1 MAHRNPSYNNPFLAG
16 MPCGV
21 FFVLLIS
28 LFFSQQAWGVSVP
41 LSGTRSVTSGQD
53 CGVASYRFGTNTTY
67 EGQPLDLL
75 VDVLSEDNEHSPGG
89 GRPSCVGVGNQ
100 VLEVY
105 INDQDVADN
114 AAHVDMR
121 LTLVRAGTSTPV
133 EVDRLIVTGFDLDS
147 SSGTSTDDLYFNTGP
162 ATQSYVSENSQTS
175 VLSGSYFG
183 GNYNTRIQGRTSG
196 NCTDDSNS
204 VDPECRASVV
214 FVGTSTA
221 DIRIQND
228 NAYGNNSGL
237 GSYRGYF
244 ISFRVDDFED
254 LIESNTDYGDTPAAY
269 PSSRQSISS
278 RLGLGRGLVPDSDGA
293 QQQSADARGDD
304 TDGAGGAV
312 VNFDDEDGISV
323 AGNVL
328 DGRVFVPD
336 EDVDIDV
343 STYGSG
349 YLNAWFDWNRDGD
362 FSDPGERA
370 VSNVYIENNG
380 ETVSGAGSSN
390 FVTETAIPVSV
401 PSAISDGNSY
411 ARFKFTQSPDPGVG
425 NSPDD
430 GEVEDYAITLSS
442 LFCDL
447 PVSTSMQL
455 SGSATRDNGTG
466 EITLTQDLGNQA
478 GSAWS
483 NERISLLSA
492 FTVEF
497 SVYLGTKNAA
507 GADGIAFAFQND
519 PAGNSATGVFGGA
532 LGVGGLNPAVAVEFD
547 TYDNGSGYGDIAND
561 HTAIYNPENY
571 ANSSGG
577 GAASLYSSVEDLGNI
592 EDGNWHTVQLNW
604 DPASDQLQYFF
615 DGNLTSTVNVDFVNT
630 VFSGDPNVYFGF
642 TASTGGSSNLQKI
655 CVTSAPPQV
664 LVDYGDAPISFGEP
678 SHILGSNLQLGDEV
692 SPDALSYDD
701 EDAAADSFDDGVIF
715 PGALPN
721 LTPIEVSVSG
731 DDGYLQAWVDWNGD
745 GVFDDPQ
752 ERIATDLQDEDGDGI
767 ILVTAAPSGTVV
779 EGDTYARFRWS
790 SVQELDAT
798 EGAPGGEVEDYL
810 ITSRSVSLCEAGSSA
825 SGGGI
830 ASGGNGP
837 FRDAIYWLDWNCLG
851 KSVFQTSDVILK
863 SWVYGPVEI
872 RATVS
877 DITSPIEPYVTG
889 SWTGDVLD
897 DLYVG
902 VNPIGLGNFDNTNP
916 SFRIDWEVFL
926 QGDPISAEIII
937 ADAED
942 TDNGESIISETNG
955 GPWELFAVAP
965 GTNDLQMRF
974 ENGGERMLLSSLP
987 GNGVGSF
994 LAMTQGVMTT
1004 RHTINTG
1011 GGQALA
1017 FGVFIQKDHGDIAG
1031 GYPESGGHFA
1041 SRVAQGG
1048 GKPTADTDINN
1059 ISLAT
1064 LAAPEPYLGV
1074 IPPGPEEADQNSANA
1089 DADGAEEEGVVFS
1102 SLVPGS
1108 NATLD
1113 IIVTETSAGQG
1124 YLQGWVDWNR
1134 DSDLNDAGEQ
1144 VALNVRDNGPEDT
1157 NPAVGEIRLNVFVPP
1172 GAFVGDTYARFRFAN
1187 APDVPAGGLLVMG
1200 GEVEDYKVT
1209 VAPAATAGPLSGWVF
1224 EDNGVGATAHDGQ
1237 KGPDEP
1243 GLANVPV
1250 TLYHDVDNNGQCS
1263 ASDPVL
1269 AEATTDGDGAWQLV
1283 AALADVGK
1291 SACLVVATPNGL
1303 LSVSENSGSAGAG
1316 INTGAAND
1324 DVMSLTVPA
1333 TGTVWDGILFG
1344 DAGLPILEPDQ
1355 QGVVAPGGSR
1365 FYSHRFTA
1373 RSAGNV
1379 DFVLEAPTT
1388 SPAAPAWN
1396 DALYRDDN
1404 CNGELD
1410 GADASL
1416 PLVGVN
1422 VTAGDRLC
1430 LLAKVFAPA
1439 DAPVEALHSRPLSAT
1454 QTYTGTA
1461 FQATAQVTD
1470 TTRLAAGQLQ
1480 LEKQV
1485 RNIGPDG
1492 IANTGDDVDAT
1503 DTTANQAAPGDVLRY
1518 RLIFRNQGSNPLTE
1532 VIVTDSTPAYSALN
1546 AAATCPAALP
1556 AALSACALSA
1566 PDGSNGSGYQGGLQW
1581 QFTGELQPGGQ
1592 GAVSYDVRV
1601 SQD

>member
-1 MAHRNPSYNNPFLAG
+1 M
-16 MPCGV
+16 
-21 FFVLLIS
+21 
-28 LFFSQQAWGVSVP
+28 
-41 LSGTRSVTSGQD
+41 
-53 CGVASYRFGTNTTY
+53 ASYRFGTNTTY

-105 INDQDVADN
+105 INDQDFADN

-592 EDGNWHTVQLNW
+592 EDGNWHTVQLIW

-798 EGAPGGEVEDYL
+798 EGAPDGEVEDYL

-872 RATVS
+872 HATVS

-889 SWTGDVLD
+889 SWTGDLLD

-1124 YLQGWVDWNR
+1124 YLQGWIDWNR

-1157 NPAVGEIRLNVFVPP
+1157 NPAAGEIRLNVFVPP
-1172 GAFVGDTYARFRFAN
+1172 GAFVGDTYGRFRFAN

-1430 LLAKVFAPA
+1430 LLAKVYAPA

-1546 AAATCPAALP
+1546 AAAACPAALP
-1556 AALSACALSA
+1556 AALSACVLSA

>member
-1 MAHRNPSYNNPFLAG
+1 M
-16 MPCGV
+16 
-21 FFVLLIS
+21 
-28 LFFSQQAWGVSVP
+28 
-41 LSGTRSVTSGQD
+41 
-53 CGVASYRFGTNTTY
+53 ASYRFGTNTTY

-592 EDGNWHTVQLNW
+592 EDGNWHTVQLIW

-798 EGAPGGEVEDYL
+798 EGAPDGEVEDYL

-872 RATVS
+872 HATVS

-889 SWTGDVLD
+889 SWTGDLLD

-1124 YLQGWVDWNR
+1124 YLQGWIDWNR

-1157 NPAVGEIRLNVFVPP
+1157 NPAAGEIRLNVFVPP
-1172 GAFVGDTYARFRFAN
+1172 GAFVGDTYGRFRFAN

-1546 AAATCPAALP
+1546 AAAACPAALP
-1556 AALSACALSA
+1556 AALSACVLSA

>member
-1 MAHRNPSYNNPFLAG
+1 M
-16 MPCGV
+16 
-21 FFVLLIS
+21 
-28 LFFSQQAWGVSVP
+28 
-41 LSGTRSVTSGQD
+41 
-53 CGVASYRFGTNTTY
+53 
-67 EGQPLDLL
+67 
-75 VDVLSEDNEHSPGG
+75 
-89 GRPSCVGVGNQ
+89 
-100 VLEVY
+100 
-105 INDQDVADN
+105 
-114 AAHVDMR
+114 
-121 LTLVRAGTSTPV
+121 
-133 EVDRLIVTGFDLDS
+133 
-147 SSGTSTDDLYFNTGP
+147 
-162 ATQSYVSENSQTS
+162 
-175 VLSGSYFG
+175 
-183 GNYNTRIQGRTSG
+183 
-196 NCTDDSNS
+196 
-204 VDPECRASVV
+204 
-214 FVGTSTA
+214 
-221 DIRIQND
+221 
-228 NAYGNNSGL
+228 
-237 GSYRGYF
+237 
-244 ISFRVDDFED
+244 
-254 LIESNTDYGDTPAAY
+254 
-269 PSSRQSISS
+269 
-278 RLGLGRGLVPDSDGA
+278 
-293 QQQSADARGDD
+293 
-304 TDGAGGAV
+304 
-312 VNFDDEDGISV
+312 
-323 AGNVL
+323 
-328 DGRVFVPD
+328 PD

-380 ETVSGAGSSN
+380 ETISGAGSSN

-798 EGAPGGEVEDYL
+798 EGAPDGEVEDYL

-889 SWTGDVLD
+889 SWTGDLLD

-902 VNPIGLGNFDNTNP
+902 VNPIGLGNVDNTNP

-1124 YLQGWVDWNR
+1124 YLQGWIDWNR

-1157 NPAVGEIRLNVFVPP
+1157 NPAAGEIRLNVFVPP

>member
-1 MAHRNPSYNNPFLAG
+1 M
-16 MPCGV
+16 
-21 FFVLLIS
+21 
-28 LFFSQQAWGVSVP
+28 
-41 LSGTRSVTSGQD
+41 
-53 CGVASYRFGTNTTY
+53 ASYRFGTNTTY

-105 INDQDVADN
+105 INDQDFADN

-254 LIESNTDYGDTPAAY
+254 LIESNTDYGDTSAAY

-798 EGAPGGEVEDYL
+798 EGAPDGEVEDYL

-889 SWTGDVLD
+889 SWTGDLLD

-902 VNPIGLGNFDNTNP
+902 VNPIGLGNVDNTNP

-1124 YLQGWVDWNR
+1124 YLQGWIDWNR

-1157 NPAVGEIRLNVFVPP
+1157 NPAAGEIRLNVFVPP

-1224 EDNGVGATAHDGQ
+1224 EDNGVGAMAHDGQ

-1316 INTGAAND
+1316 INSGAAND

>member
-1 MAHRNPSYNNPFLAG
+1 M
-16 MPCGV
+16 
-21 FFVLLIS
+21 
-28 LFFSQQAWGVSVP
+28 
-41 LSGTRSVTSGQD
+41 
-53 CGVASYRFGTNTTY
+53 ASYRFGTNTTY

-798 EGAPGGEVEDYL
+798 EGAPDGEVEDYL
-810 ITSRSVSLCEAGSSA
+810 ISSRSVSLCEAGSSA

-889 SWTGDVLD
+889 SWTGDLLD

-1124 YLQGWVDWNR
+1124 YLQGWIDWNR

-1157 NPAVGEIRLNVFVPP
+1157 NPAAGEIRLNVFVPP

-1224 EDNGVGATAHDGQ
+1224 EDNGVGAMAHDGQ

-1503 DTTANQAAPGDVLRY
+1503 DATANQAAPGDVLRY

>member
-1 MAHRNPSYNNPFLAG
+1 M
-16 MPCGV
+16 
-21 FFVLLIS
+21 
-28 LFFSQQAWGVSVP
+28 
-41 LSGTRSVTSGQD
+41 
-53 CGVASYRFGTNTTY
+53 ASYRFGTNTTY

-105 INDQDVADN
+105 INDQDFADN

-592 EDGNWHTVQLNW
+592 EDGNWHTVQLIW

-798 EGAPGGEVEDYL
+798 EGAPDGEVEDYL

-872 RATVS
+872 HATVS

-889 SWTGDVLD
+889 SWTGDLLD

-1124 YLQGWVDWNR
+1124 YLQGWIDWNR

-1157 NPAVGEIRLNVFVPP
+1157 NPAAGEIRLNVFVPP
-1172 GAFVGDTYARFRFAN
+1172 GAFVGDTYGRFRFAN

-1546 AAATCPAALP
+1546 AAAACPAALP
-1556 AALSACALSA
+1556 AALSACVLSA

>member
-1 MAHRNPSYNNPFLAG
+1 
-16 MPCGV
+16 
-21 FFVLLIS
+21 
-28 LFFSQQAWGVSVP
+28 
-41 LSGTRSVTSGQD
+41 
-53 CGVASYRFGTNTTY
+53 VASYRFGTNTTY

-105 INDQDVADN
+105 INDQDFADN

-370 VSNVYIENNG
+370 ASNVYIENNG

-604 DPASDQLQYFF
+604 DPVSDQLQYFF

-798 EGAPGGEVEDYL
+798 GGAPDGEVEDYL

-889 SWTGDVLD
+889 SWTGDLLD

-902 VNPIGLGNFDNTNP
+902 VNPIGLGNVDNTNP

-1048 GKPTADTDINN
+1048 GKPTTDTDINT
-1059 ISLAT
+1059 IPLAT

-1089 DADGAEEEGVVFS
+1089 DADGPEEEGVAFS

-1113 IIVTETSAGQG
+1113 IIVTETSVGQG
-1124 YLQGWVDWNR
+1124 YLQGWIDWNR

-1157 NPAVGEIRLNVFVPP
+1157 NPAAGEIRLNVFVPP

-1187 APDVPAGGLLVMG
+1187 TPDVPAGGLLVMG

-1237 KGPDEP
+1237 KGLDEP
-1243 GLANVPV
+1243 GLPNVPV
-1250 TLYHDVDNNGQCS
+1250 TLYHDVDNNGECS
-1263 ASDPVL
+1263 AGDPVL
-1269 AEATTDGDGAWQLV
+1269 AVATTDGDGAWQLV
-1283 AALADVGK
+1283 AAQADVGK
-1291 SACLVVATPNGL
+1291 NACLVVATPNGL

-1324 DVMSLTVPA
+1324 DVMTLTVPP

-1373 RSAGNV
+1373 RSAGSV
-1379 DFVLEAPTT
+1379 DFALEAPTT

-1532 VIVTDSTPAYSALN
+1532 VIVTDSTPAFSALN

-1592 GAVSYDVRV
+1592 GVVSYDVRV

>member
-1 MAHRNPSYNNPFLAG
+1 MNKQWRRYSREEKLTGKRVVQTPLQHLFFVVVMSIFWGESLEASQTRTWSVSGSAAQTSTGGGVTTVSVSAPGVQGSSSGWEIRGNNNVNAPNASSYSPNVIGDAGLELLFVPNGTNSRQITFTFSNPVTDPVLHMDRLGGQSSGITNSSAWTLNTTASNGATALQSVSGVDHFRVDAGNTRLVGSFNQTANSGWGGECRTSFQSGSACGSVRVLGTFTTLVFDVRMQGNVGAGDAVELLFTLNQDLGDAPSGYGRAMHAIGQNVNRYLGSVAPDDDPNGNEFSVLADNDDINGADDEDVINAATFVKGQTVSLPLPVVEPTTGSSFLNAWVDWNRN
-16 MPCGV
+16 GV
-21 FFVLLIS
+21 FENSERIASDAINNGAGDQDGNPATLTID
-28 LFFSQQAWGVSVP
+28 VSVP
-41 LSGTRSVTSGQD
+41 ANAVSGETFS
-53 CGVASYRFGTNTTY
+53 RF
-67 EGQPLDLL
+67 
-75 VDVLSEDNEHSPGG
+75 
-89 GRPSCVGVGNQ
+89 RW
-100 VLEVY
+100 
-105 INDQDVADN
+105 
-114 AAHVDMR
+114 
-121 LTLVRAGTSTPV
+121 ST
-133 EVDRLIVTGFDLDS
+133 
-147 SSGTSTDDLYFNTGP
+147 
-162 ATQSYVSENSQTS
+162 Q
-175 VLSGSYFG
+175 
-183 GNYNTRIQGRTSG
+183 
-196 NCTDDSNS
+196 
-204 VDPECRASVV
+204 
-214 FVGTSTA
+214 
-221 DIRIQND
+221 
-228 NAYGNNSGL
+228 SGL
-237 GSYRGYF
+237 GA
-244 ISFRVDDFED
+244 
-254 LIESNTDYGDTPAAY
+254 T
-269 PSSRQSISS
+269 
-278 RLGLGRGLVPDSDGA
+278 GA
-293 QQQSADARGDD
+293 TTG
-304 TDGAGGAV
+304 
-312 VNFDDEDGISV
+312 
-323 AGNVL
+323 
-328 DGRVFVPD
+328 
-336 EDVDIDV
+336 
-343 STYGSG
+343 
-349 YLNAWFDWNRDGD
+349 
-362 FSDPGERA
+362 
-370 VSNVYIENNG
+370 
-380 ETVSGAGSSN
+380 
-390 FVTETAIPVSV
+390 
-401 PSAISDGNSY
+401 
-411 ARFKFTQSPDPGVG
+411 
-425 NSPDD
+425 
-430 GEVEDYAITLSS
+430 GEVEDHQVNVTMQPLSCDVGVSDS
-442 LFCDL
+442 L
-447 PVSTSMQL
+447 QL
-455 SGSATRDNGTG
+455 SGSASRDVLTR
-466 EITLTQDLGNQA
+466 EITLTPDVGNQA
-478 GSAWS
+478 GTAWS
-483 NERISLLSA
+483 QNRISLLSA
-492 FTVEF
+492 FSVEF
-497 SVYLGTKNAA
+497 SVYLGTKNTT

-519 PAGNSATGVFGGA
+519 PAGNAATGIFGGA

-798 EGAPGGEVEDYL
+798 EGAPDGEVEDYL

-877 DITSPIEPYVTG
+877 DITAPIEPYVTG
-889 SWTGDVLD
+889 SWTGDLLD

-1108 NATLD
+1108 NAALD

-1124 YLQGWVDWNR
+1124 YLQGWIDWNR

-1157 NPAVGEIRLNVFVPP
+1157 NPAAGEIRLNVFVPP

>member
-1 MAHRNPSYNNPFLAG
+1 M
-16 MPCGV
+16 
-21 FFVLLIS
+21 
-28 LFFSQQAWGVSVP
+28 
-41 LSGTRSVTSGQD
+41 
-53 CGVASYRFGTNTTY
+53 
-67 EGQPLDLL
+67 
-75 VDVLSEDNEHSPGG
+75 
-89 GRPSCVGVGNQ
+89 
-100 VLEVY
+100 
-105 INDQDVADN
+105 
-114 AAHVDMR
+114 
-121 LTLVRAGTSTPV
+121 
-133 EVDRLIVTGFDLDS
+133 
-147 SSGTSTDDLYFNTGP
+147 
-162 ATQSYVSENSQTS
+162 
-175 VLSGSYFG
+175 
-183 GNYNTRIQGRTSG
+183 
-196 NCTDDSNS
+196 
-204 VDPECRASVV
+204 
-214 FVGTSTA
+214 
-221 DIRIQND
+221 
-228 NAYGNNSGL
+228 
-237 GSYRGYF
+237 
-244 ISFRVDDFED
+244 
-254 LIESNTDYGDTPAAY
+254 
-269 PSSRQSISS
+269 
-278 RLGLGRGLVPDSDGA
+278 
-293 QQQSADARGDD
+293 
-304 TDGAGGAV
+304 
-312 VNFDDEDGISV
+312 
-323 AGNVL
+323 
-328 DGRVFVPD
+328 PD

-798 EGAPGGEVEDYL
+798 EGAPDGEVEDYL

-889 SWTGDVLD
+889 SWTGDLLD

-902 VNPIGLGNFDNTNP
+902 VNPIGLGNVDNTNP

-1124 YLQGWVDWNR
+1124 YLQGWIDWNR

-1157 NPAVGEIRLNVFVPP
+1157 NPAAGEIRLNVFVPP

-1224 EDNGVGATAHDGQ
+1224 EDNGVGAMAHDGQ

-1316 INTGAAND
+1316 INSGAAND

>member
-1 MAHRNPSYNNPFLAG
+1 M
-16 MPCGV
+16 
-21 FFVLLIS
+21 
-28 LFFSQQAWGVSVP
+28 
-41 LSGTRSVTSGQD
+41 
-53 CGVASYRFGTNTTY
+53 
-67 EGQPLDLL
+67 
-75 VDVLSEDNEHSPGG
+75 
-89 GRPSCVGVGNQ
+89 
-100 VLEVY
+100 
-105 INDQDVADN
+105 
-114 AAHVDMR
+114 
-121 LTLVRAGTSTPV
+121 
-133 EVDRLIVTGFDLDS
+133 
-147 SSGTSTDDLYFNTGP
+147 
-162 ATQSYVSENSQTS
+162 
-175 VLSGSYFG
+175 
-183 GNYNTRIQGRTSG
+183 
-196 NCTDDSNS
+196 
-204 VDPECRASVV
+204 
-214 FVGTSTA
+214 
-221 DIRIQND
+221 
-228 NAYGNNSGL
+228 
-237 GSYRGYF
+237 
-244 ISFRVDDFED
+244 
-254 LIESNTDYGDTPAAY
+254 
-269 PSSRQSISS
+269 
-278 RLGLGRGLVPDSDGA
+278 
-293 QQQSADARGDD
+293 
-304 TDGAGGAV
+304 
-312 VNFDDEDGISV
+312 
-323 AGNVL
+323 
-328 DGRVFVPD
+328 PD

-798 EGAPGGEVEDYL
+798 EGAPDGEVEDYL

-889 SWTGDVLD
+889 SWTGDLLD

-902 VNPIGLGNFDNTNP
+902 VNPIGLGNVDNTNP

-1041 SRVAQGG
+1041 SWVAQGG

-1124 YLQGWVDWNR
+1124 YLQGWIDWNR

-1157 NPAVGEIRLNVFVPP
+1157 NPAAGEIRLNVFVPP

>member
-1 MAHRNPSYNNPFLAG
+1 M
-16 MPCGV
+16 
-21 FFVLLIS
+21 
-28 LFFSQQAWGVSVP
+28 
-41 LSGTRSVTSGQD
+41 
-53 CGVASYRFGTNTTY
+53 
-67 EGQPLDLL
+67 
-75 VDVLSEDNEHSPGG
+75 
-89 GRPSCVGVGNQ
+89 
-100 VLEVY
+100 
-105 INDQDVADN
+105 
-114 AAHVDMR
+114 
-121 LTLVRAGTSTPV
+121 
-133 EVDRLIVTGFDLDS
+133 
-147 SSGTSTDDLYFNTGP
+147 
-162 ATQSYVSENSQTS
+162 
-175 VLSGSYFG
+175 
-183 GNYNTRIQGRTSG
+183 
-196 NCTDDSNS
+196 
-204 VDPECRASVV
+204 
-214 FVGTSTA
+214 
-221 DIRIQND
+221 
-228 NAYGNNSGL
+228 
-237 GSYRGYF
+237 
-244 ISFRVDDFED
+244 
-254 LIESNTDYGDTPAAY
+254 
-269 PSSRQSISS
+269 
-278 RLGLGRGLVPDSDGA
+278 
-293 QQQSADARGDD
+293 
-304 TDGAGGAV
+304 
-312 VNFDDEDGISV
+312 
-323 AGNVL
+323 
-328 DGRVFVPD
+328 
-336 EDVDIDV
+336 
-343 STYGSG
+343 
-349 YLNAWFDWNRDGD
+349 
-362 FSDPGERA
+362 
-370 VSNVYIENNG
+370 
-380 ETVSGAGSSN
+380 
-390 FVTETAIPVSV
+390 
-401 PSAISDGNSY
+401 
-411 ARFKFTQSPDPGVG
+411 
-425 NSPDD
+425 
-430 GEVEDYAITLSS
+430 
-442 LFCDL
+442 
-447 PVSTSMQL
+447 
-455 SGSATRDNGTG
+455 
-466 EITLTQDLGNQA
+466 
-478 GSAWS
+478 
-483 NERISLLSA
+483 
-492 FTVEF
+492 
-497 SVYLGTKNAA
+497 
-507 GADGIAFAFQND
+507 
-519 PAGNSATGVFGGA
+519 
-532 LGVGGLNPAVAVEFD
+532 GGLNPAVAVEFD
-547 TYDNGSGYGDIAND
+547 TFDNGSGYGDIAND

-571 ANSSGG
+571 GNTSGG
-577 GAASLYSSVEDLGNI
+577 GAASLYSPVEDLGNI
-592 EDGNWHTVQLNW
+592 EDGDWHTVQLNW
-604 DPASDQLQYFF
+604 NPVSNELQYFF
-615 DGNLTSTVNVDFVNT
+615 DGNLVSTVNQDFVNT
-630 VFSGDPNVYFGF
+630 VFGGDPNVFFGF
-642 TASTGGSSNLQKI
+642 SASTGGSSNLQKI

-798 EGAPGGEVEDYL
+798 EGAPDGEVEDYL

-889 SWTGDVLD
+889 SWTGDLLD

-1059 ISLAT
+1059 ISLAS

-1108 NATLD
+1108 NATMD

-1124 YLQGWVDWNR
+1124 YLQGWIDWNR

-1209 VAPAATAGPLSGWVF
+1209 VATAATAGPLSGWVF

>member
-1 MAHRNPSYNNPFLAG
+1 MHAIGQNVNRYLGSVAPDDDPNGNEFSVLADNDDINGADDEDVINAATFVKGQTVSLPLPVVEPTTGSSFLNAWVDWNRN
-16 MPCGV
+16 GV
-21 FFVLLIS
+21 FENSERIASDAINNGAGDQDGNPATLTID
-28 LFFSQQAWGVSVP
+28 VSVP
-41 LSGTRSVTSGQD
+41 ANAVSGETFS
-53 CGVASYRFGTNTTY
+53 RF
-67 EGQPLDLL
+67 
-75 VDVLSEDNEHSPGG
+75 
-89 GRPSCVGVGNQ
+89 RW
-100 VLEVY
+100 
-105 INDQDVADN
+105 
-114 AAHVDMR
+114 
-121 LTLVRAGTSTPV
+121 ST
-133 EVDRLIVTGFDLDS
+133 
-147 SSGTSTDDLYFNTGP
+147 
-162 ATQSYVSENSQTS
+162 Q
-175 VLSGSYFG
+175 
-183 GNYNTRIQGRTSG
+183 
-196 NCTDDSNS
+196 
-204 VDPECRASVV
+204 
-214 FVGTSTA
+214 
-221 DIRIQND
+221 
-228 NAYGNNSGL
+228 SGL
-237 GSYRGYF
+237 GA
-244 ISFRVDDFED
+244 
-254 LIESNTDYGDTPAAY
+254 T
-269 PSSRQSISS
+269 
-278 RLGLGRGLVPDSDGA
+278 GA
-293 QQQSADARGDD
+293 TTG
-304 TDGAGGAV
+304 
-312 VNFDDEDGISV
+312 
-323 AGNVL
+323 
-328 DGRVFVPD
+328 
-336 EDVDIDV
+336 
-343 STYGSG
+343 
-349 YLNAWFDWNRDGD
+349 
-362 FSDPGERA
+362 
-370 VSNVYIENNG
+370 
-380 ETVSGAGSSN
+380 
-390 FVTETAIPVSV
+390 
-401 PSAISDGNSY
+401 
-411 ARFKFTQSPDPGVG
+411 
-425 NSPDD
+425 
-430 GEVEDYAITLSS
+430 GEVEDHQVNVTMQPLSCDVGVSDS
-442 LFCDL
+442 L
-447 PVSTSMQL
+447 QL
-455 SGSATRDNGTG
+455 SGSASRDVLTR
-466 EITLTQDLGNQA
+466 EITLTPDVGNQA
-478 GSAWS
+478 GTAWS
-483 NERISLLSA
+483 QNRISLLSA
-492 FTVEF
+492 FSVEF
-497 SVYLGTKNAA
+497 SVYLGTKNTT

-519 PAGNSATGVFGGA
+519 PAGNAATGIFGGA

-798 EGAPGGEVEDYL
+798 EGAPDGEVEDYL

-877 DITSPIEPYVTG
+877 DITAPIEPYVTG
-889 SWTGDVLD
+889 SWTGDLLD

-1108 NATLD
+1108 NAALD

-1124 YLQGWVDWNR
+1124 YLQGWIDWNR

-1157 NPAVGEIRLNVFVPP
+1157 NPAAGEIRLNVFVPP

>member
-1 MAHRNPSYNNPFLAG
+1 M
-16 MPCGV
+16 
-21 FFVLLIS
+21 
-28 LFFSQQAWGVSVP
+28 
-41 LSGTRSVTSGQD
+41 
-53 CGVASYRFGTNTTY
+53 
-67 EGQPLDLL
+67 
-75 VDVLSEDNEHSPGG
+75 
-89 GRPSCVGVGNQ
+89 
-100 VLEVY
+100 
-105 INDQDVADN
+105 
-114 AAHVDMR
+114 
-121 LTLVRAGTSTPV
+121 
-133 EVDRLIVTGFDLDS
+133 
-147 SSGTSTDDLYFNTGP
+147 
-162 ATQSYVSENSQTS
+162 
-175 VLSGSYFG
+175 
-183 GNYNTRIQGRTSG
+183 
-196 NCTDDSNS
+196 
-204 VDPECRASVV
+204 
-214 FVGTSTA
+214 
-221 DIRIQND
+221 
-228 NAYGNNSGL
+228 
-237 GSYRGYF
+237 
-244 ISFRVDDFED
+244 
-254 LIESNTDYGDTPAAY
+254 
-269 PSSRQSISS
+269 
-278 RLGLGRGLVPDSDGA
+278 
-293 QQQSADARGDD
+293 
-304 TDGAGGAV
+304 
-312 VNFDDEDGISV
+312 
-323 AGNVL
+323 
-328 DGRVFVPD
+328 
-336 EDVDIDV
+336 
-343 STYGSG
+343 
-349 YLNAWFDWNRDGD
+349 
-362 FSDPGERA
+362 
-370 VSNVYIENNG
+370 
-380 ETVSGAGSSN
+380 
-390 FVTETAIPVSV
+390 
-401 PSAISDGNSY
+401 
-411 ARFKFTQSPDPGVG
+411 
-425 NSPDD
+425 
-430 GEVEDYAITLSS
+430 
-442 LFCDL
+442 
-447 PVSTSMQL
+447 
-455 SGSATRDNGTG
+455 
-466 EITLTQDLGNQA
+466 
-478 GSAWS
+478 
-483 NERISLLSA
+483 
-492 FTVEF
+492 
-497 SVYLGTKNAA
+497 
-507 GADGIAFAFQND
+507 
-519 PAGNSATGVFGGA
+519 
-532 LGVGGLNPAVAVEFD
+532 
-547 TYDNGSGYGDIAND
+547 
-561 HTAIYNPENY
+561 
-571 ANSSGG
+571 
-577 GAASLYSSVEDLGNI
+577 
-592 EDGNWHTVQLNW
+592 
-604 DPASDQLQYFF
+604 
-615 DGNLTSTVNVDFVNT
+615 
-630 VFSGDPNVYFGF
+630 
-642 TASTGGSSNLQKI
+642 
-655 CVTSAPPQV
+655 
-664 LVDYGDAPISFGEP
+664 
-678 SHILGSNLQLGDEV
+678 
-692 SPDALSYDD
+692 
-701 EDAAADSFDDGVIF
+701 
-715 PGALPN
+715 
-721 LTPIEVSVSG
+721 
-731 DDGYLQAWVDWNGD
+731 
-745 GVFDDPQ
+745 
-752 ERIATDLQDEDGDGI
+752 
-767 ILVTAAPSGTVV
+767 
-779 EGDTYARFRWS
+779 
-790 SVQELDAT
+790 
-798 EGAPGGEVEDYL
+798 
-810 ITSRSVSLCEAGSSA
+810 
-825 SGGGI
+825 
-830 ASGGNGP
+830 
-837 FRDAIYWLDWNCLG
+837 
-851 KSVFQTSDVILK
+851 ILK

-889 SWTGDVLD
+889 SWTGDLLD

-1124 YLQGWVDWNR
+1124 YLQGWIDWNR

-1157 NPAVGEIRLNVFVPP
+1157 NPAAGEIRLNVFVPP

-1379 DFVLEAPTT
+1379 DFALEAPP
-1388 SPAAPAWN
+1388 PARRHPP
-1396 DALYRDDN
+1396 
-1404 CNGELD
+1404 
-1410 GADASL
+1410 GAMRCI
-1416 PLVGVN
+1416 VMII
-1422 VTAGDRLC
+1422 VTASWTVWMPPC
-1430 LLAKVFAPA
+1430 L
-1439 DAPVEALHSRPLSAT
+1439 SS
-1454 QTYTGTA
+1454 
-1461 FQATAQVTD
+1461 
-1470 TTRLAAGQLQ
+1470 
-1480 LEKQV
+1480 
-1485 RNIGPDG
+1485 
-1492 IANTGDDVDAT
+1492 
-1503 DTTANQAAPGDVLRY
+1503 
-1518 RLIFRNQGSNPLTE
+1518 
-1532 VIVTDSTPAYSALN
+1532 
-1546 AAATCPAALP
+1546 
-1556 AALSACALSA
+1556 
-1566 PDGSNGSGYQGGLQW
+1566 
-1581 QFTGELQPGGQ
+1581 
-1592 GAVSYDVRV
+1592 VSM
-1601 SQD
+1601 

>member
-1 MAHRNPSYNNPFLAG
+1 
-16 MPCGV
+16 
-21 FFVLLIS
+21 
-28 LFFSQQAWGVSVP
+28 
-41 LSGTRSVTSGQD
+41 
-53 CGVASYRFGTNTTY
+53 
-67 EGQPLDLL
+67 
-75 VDVLSEDNEHSPGG
+75 
-89 GRPSCVGVGNQ
+89 
-100 VLEVY
+100 
-105 INDQDVADN
+105 
-114 AAHVDMR
+114 
-121 LTLVRAGTSTPV
+121 
-133 EVDRLIVTGFDLDS
+133 
-147 SSGTSTDDLYFNTGP
+147 
-162 ATQSYVSENSQTS
+162 
-175 VLSGSYFG
+175 
-183 GNYNTRIQGRTSG
+183 
-196 NCTDDSNS
+196 
-204 VDPECRASVV
+204 
-214 FVGTSTA
+214 
-221 DIRIQND
+221 
-228 NAYGNNSGL
+228 
-237 GSYRGYF
+237 
-244 ISFRVDDFED
+244 
-254 LIESNTDYGDTPAAY
+254 
-269 PSSRQSISS
+269 
-278 RLGLGRGLVPDSDGA
+278 
-293 QQQSADARGDD
+293 
-304 TDGAGGAV
+304 
-312 VNFDDEDGISV
+312 
-323 AGNVL
+323 
-328 DGRVFVPD
+328 
-336 EDVDIDV
+336 
-343 STYGSG
+343 
-349 YLNAWFDWNRDGD
+349 
-362 FSDPGERA
+362 
-370 VSNVYIENNG
+370 
-380 ETVSGAGSSN
+380 
-390 FVTETAIPVSV
+390 
-401 PSAISDGNSY
+401 
-411 ARFKFTQSPDPGVG
+411 
-425 NSPDD
+425 
-430 GEVEDYAITLSS
+430 
-442 LFCDL
+442 
-447 PVSTSMQL
+447 
-455 SGSATRDNGTG
+455 
-466 EITLTQDLGNQA
+466 
-478 GSAWS
+478 
-483 NERISLLSA
+483 
-492 FTVEF
+492 
-497 SVYLGTKNAA
+497 
-507 GADGIAFAFQND
+507 
-519 PAGNSATGVFGGA
+519 
-532 LGVGGLNPAVAVEFD
+532 
-547 TYDNGSGYGDIAND
+547 
-561 HTAIYNPENY
+561 
-571 ANSSGG
+571 
-577 GAASLYSSVEDLGNI
+577 
-592 EDGNWHTVQLNW
+592 
-604 DPASDQLQYFF
+604 
-615 DGNLTSTVNVDFVNT
+615 
-630 VFSGDPNVYFGF
+630 
-642 TASTGGSSNLQKI
+642 
-655 CVTSAPPQV
+655 
-664 LVDYGDAPISFGEP
+664 
-678 SHILGSNLQLGDEV
+678 
-692 SPDALSYDD
+692 
-701 EDAAADSFDDGVIF
+701 
-715 PGALPN
+715 
-721 LTPIEVSVSG
+721 
-731 DDGYLQAWVDWNGD
+731 
-745 GVFDDPQ
+745 
-752 ERIATDLQDEDGDGI
+752 
-767 ILVTAAPSGTVV
+767 
-779 EGDTYARFRWS
+779 
-790 SVQELDAT
+790 
-798 EGAPGGEVEDYL
+798 
-810 ITSRSVSLCEAGSSA
+810 
-825 SGGGI
+825 
-830 ASGGNGP
+830 
-837 FRDAIYWLDWNCLG
+837 
-851 KSVFQTSDVILK
+851 
-863 SWVYGPVEI
+863 
-872 RATVS
+872 
-877 DITSPIEPYVTG
+877 
-889 SWTGDVLD
+889 
-897 DLYVG
+897 
-902 VNPIGLGNFDNTNP
+902 
-916 SFRIDWEVFL
+916 
-926 QGDPISAEIII
+926 
-937 ADAED
+937 
-942 TDNGESIISETNG
+942 
-955 GPWELFAVAP
+955 
-965 GTNDLQMRF
+965 
-974 ENGGERMLLSSLP
+974 MLLSSLP

-1124 YLQGWVDWNR
+1124 YLQGWIDWNR

-1157 NPAVGEIRLNVFVPP
+1157 NPAAGEIRLNVFVPP

-1316 INTGAAND
+1316 INSGAAND

-1470 TTRLAAGQLQ
+1470 TTRVAAGQLQ

-1492 IANTGDDVDAT
+1492 IANTGDDVDAM

-1518 RLIFRNQGSNPLTE
+1518 RLTFRNQGSNPLTE

-1546 AAATCPAALP
+1546 APAACPGVLP
-1556 AALSACALSA
+1556 AALSACVLSA
-1566 PDGSNGSGYQGGLQW
+1566 PDGSNGSGYQGSLEW
-1581 QFTGELQPGGQ
+1581 QFTGELQPG
-1592 GAVSYDVRV
+1592 AESVVSYDVRV
-1601 SQD
+1601 GQD